1 MKKVTPYQL
10 ATLASRIDPERCVK
24 DPTGA
29 LRAAVELL
37 RHAKHVVWRAV
48 EEDKRNEQEL
58 EEIEKDRQE
67 TRVDWAKG
75 TKEITCERRRERAA
89 RKFTEFLKHQ
99 APALRAKNIPGW
111 PGNLSDYKR
120 DGFTLEQVDA
130 FELEFAE
137 WKKPRKGKQGRRI
150 SQHDGRLRTEL
161 VGLVP
166 RKPSNPG

>member
-1 MKKVTPYQL
+1 MEKVTPYEL

-37 RHAKHVVWRAV
+37 RCAKHVVWCAV
-48 EEDKRNEQEL
+48 EEDKRNEQEW
-58 EEIEKDRQE
+58 EEIQKFEE
-67 TRVDWAKG
+67 STRVDWAKG
-75 TKEITCERRRERAA
+75 TKQITREKRRERAA
-89 RKFTEFLKHQ
+89 RKFKEFLKHQ
-99 APALRAKNIPGW
+99 ALALRAKDVPGW
-111 PGNLSDYKR
+111 PGNLSDYER
-120 DGFTLEQVDA
+120 DGFTLAEVDE
-130 FELEFAE
+130 FERCFAE

-166 RKPSNPG
+166 RKPSKPS